1 MLHTPLVFSDDGGGS
16 GRGCGQKE
24 AINGG
29 QTRSTKLEVCVR
41 AKSKSTA
48 EKGNEKRGGGRID
61 FLG

>member
-48 EKGNEKRGGGRID
+48 EKGNEKRGGGELT
-61 FLG
+61 F

>member
-29 QTRSTKLEVCVR
+29 QTRSTKLEVCVVCAR
-41 AKSKSTA
+41 KAKARRKKET
-48 EKGNEKRGGGRID
+48 KKGGGEN
-61 FLG
+61 